1 MKVASFLLVAF
12 AACTRAN
19 DINLDDPEAA
29 IAILQGLWDQTDA
42 DEDGALSLSEFN
54 DAANKVHAST
64 QARAHRCAAWRSRLT
79 AGTRSSCILMLRN
92 NHTHRPSDARA
103 SLPTPT
109 PIPVHSSASRQR
121 SSHRTT
127 RALRSSSNR

>member
-54 DAANKVHAST
+54 DAANKVMLLAPT
-64 QARAHRCAAWRSRLT
+64 
-79 AGTRSSCILMLRN
+79 CIN
-92 NHTHRPSDARA
+92 TGPRA
-103 SLPTPT
+103 SLC
-109 PIPVHSSASRQR
+109 SM
-121 SSHRTT
+121 
-127 RALRSSSNR
+127 ALSPDGGHPELLHPDVT